1 MFVESLNADYRPD
14 PFTFTFIS
22 VIRNEAGKA
31 ELGLNITSPTGQPVQ
46 YNIVPT
52 RLGDRVTYTP
62 TEPGPYQIYITYG
75 GLEVPGKEIVLVL
88 STGIL

>member
-1 MFVESLNADYRPD
+1 MTTSSLAIQQQYSPD
-14 PFTFTFIS
+14 A

-31 ELGLNITSPTGQPVQ
+31 ELGLNITSPSGQPVQ

-62 TEPGPYQIYITYG
+62 NEPGPYQIYITYG
-75 GLEVPGKEIVLVL
+75 GLEVPGEFLRAGSCYSNL
-88 STGIL
+88 